1 MVAQGTGAACDRGG
15 IEDFEAGWMEKLT
28 GEQYKEALVV
38 LRNLMIHADT
48 NNFIKFGIRS

>member
-1 MVAQGTGAACDRGG
+1 MVIAVRTSMAAQGTGAACDRGG

-38 LRNLMIHADT
+38 
-48 NNFIKFGIRS
+48 